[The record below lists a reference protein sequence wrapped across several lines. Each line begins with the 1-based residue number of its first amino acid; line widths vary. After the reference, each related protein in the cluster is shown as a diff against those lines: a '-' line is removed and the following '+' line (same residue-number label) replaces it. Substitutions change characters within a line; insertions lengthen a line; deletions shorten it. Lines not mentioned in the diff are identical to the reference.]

1 MANRETGSV
10 HAIDIRSRTL
20 TALVKV
26 GRDAALL
33 ALDSASSTAYVA
45 NREDHAVSMIDRSN
59 TVVATVD
66 VGGKPQGSAVDPRTQ
81 NVYVDRRCSP

>member
-20 TALVKV
+20 TAV
-26 GRDAALL
+26 GRDAAHL
-33 ALDSASSTAYVA
+33 ALDTAA
-45 NREDHAVSMIDRSN
+45 N

-66 VGGKPQGSAVDPRTQ
+66 VGGKPQGIAVDPRRQ
-81 NVYVDRRCSP
+81 NVYVTDSERGTVNVLAGRR

>member
-20 TALVKV
+20 TATVQV

-33 ALDSASSTAYVA
+33 ALDTA
-45 NREDHAVSMIDRSN
+45 SN
-59 TVVATVD
+59 TVATVD
-66 VGGKPQGSAVDPRTQ
+66 AGGKPQGIAVDPRTQ
-81 NVYVDRRCSP
+81 NVYMTDSEQGTVIVLAGRR

>member
-20 TALVKV
+20 TATMKV
-26 GRDAALL
+26 VRDAAHL
-33 ALDSASSTAYVA
+33 ALDTAA
-45 NREDHAVSMIDRSN
+45 N

-66 VGGKPQGSAVDPRTQ
+66 VGGKPQGIAVDPRTQ
-81 NVYVDRRCSP
+81 NVYATDSERGTVIVLAGRR